1 LREFVAKK
9 QIANSAPDL
18 ANSAY
23 WTSSWRLHCQWTHRR
38 FQFRGPGWHRAA
50 RGKRRNSI
58 SSARAGSAAPRT
70 EIAASDRI
78 YDPSERVRS
87 GTRV

>member
-38 FQFRGPGWHRAA
+38 FQFRGPGWHGDAL
-50 RGKRRNSI
+50 G
-58 SSARAGSAAPRT
+58 
-70 EIAASDRI
+70 
-78 YDPSERVRS
+78 
-87 GTRV
+87 